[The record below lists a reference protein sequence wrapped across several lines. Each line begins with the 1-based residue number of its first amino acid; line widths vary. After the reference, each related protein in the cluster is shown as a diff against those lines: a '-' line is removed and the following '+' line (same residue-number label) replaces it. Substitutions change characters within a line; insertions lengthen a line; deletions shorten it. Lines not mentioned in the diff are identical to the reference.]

1 MNNFKTEEKTL
12 QNALKDELRTEYTKV
27 WNGRQKMIDYCV
39 NKTDVVVK
47 IRDKYLFTV
56 DKPSIE
62 TNFCFGYG
70 YCGVSNEEEYRG
82 AENMAEH
89 ARTHEDYFIEK
100 NMKQIMEKIE
110 ALNDSRYIALIRSHY
125 ITKSNLVDIEYFHDY
140 GTEGRLNA
148 VIARYHEKGDIAF
161 LMDDSDK
168 AIIMQAYEEAKQHFE
183 KRLKTYLKRYGLS
196 KVRSWSYLVD

>member
-89 ARTHEDYFIEK
+89 ARTHEDYFIEE
-100 NMKQIMEKIE
+100 NMKQITEKIE

-161 LMDDSDK
+161 LLEDEDR

>member
-12 QNALKDELRTEYTKV
+12 QNTLKDELRTEYTKV

-89 ARTHEDYFIEK
+89 ARTHEDYFIEE

-110 ALNDSRYIALIRSHY
+110 ALNDSRYIALIRSRY

-140 GTEGRLNA
+140 GTEGRLNG

-161 LMDDSDK
+161 LMEDQDK
-168 AIIMQAYEEAKQHFE
+168 ALILQAYEEAKQHFE